1 MSDKTNDEKLRILQE
16 RLAQIKQKQ
25 ETPVPTRNQREEV
38 IEIATPQDEVPQK
51 EHNPMS
57 FGWVKYVVIIGVV
70 IGVVGF
76 GSFYAY
82 NNFSNLT
89 SSEEIIEEPKEFVL
103 KYNLTLKGNNISIMS
118 SCEDENSAKV
128 MVSDLKVKGFKCDY
142 FYLPNKSNSTEE
154 LFKVYIG
161 PYENEEESQQ
171 WIDNL
176 DVENEI
182 SIIHIQTG
190 VSKKKTRSKLA
201 IIKEAEKK
209 RKKEQKEKLAKEK
222 EAKIKKEELQKEK
235 ARITKENA
243 IKEEKERERLA
254 EEKLKKE
261 KIEEKERE
269 RLAEEKLKKEKIE
282 ENKIEKEK
290 LAKEIEEK
298 EILNLDKEKL
308 KKEIEELERNK
319 KELIILKN
327 SEIKINYFF
336 EFTNTIENEGYLVIS
351 NNAGFPK
358 IQQNFTNI
366 SSQGGQKILIKK
378 AKEELENF
386 GVTLDNIYFEK
397 TNTLT
402 LYYPGDIALVYW

>member
-16 RLAQIKQKQ
+16 RLAQIKQKK
-25 ETPVPTRNQREEV
+25 ETPVPTRHQREEV
-38 IEIATPQDEVPQK
+38 IEIATPEDGVSQK

-70 IGVVGF
+70 GC

-82 NNFSNLT
+82 NNIDFSNLT
-89 SSEEIIEEPKEFVL
+89 SSEEITEEPKEFVL
-103 KYNLTLKGNNISIMS
+103 EYHLNLKGDNIAIIS
-118 SCEDENSAKV
+118 SFKDKNSAKA
-128 MVSDLKVKGFKCDY
+128 MVSDLKVKGFECDY
-142 FYLPNKSNSTEE
+142 FFLPDKSKSTEE
-154 LFKVYIG
+154 VYNVFIG
-161 PYENEEESQQ
+161 PYENEEETQQ

-190 VSKKKTRSKLA
+190 FSKKKTRSKLA
-201 IIKEAEKK
+201 IIKQEKEAEK
-209 RKKEQKEKLAKEK
+209 EE
-222 EAKIKKEELQKEK
+222 KIKKEKLQKEK
-235 ARITKENA
+235 VKITKENA
-243 IKEEKERERLA
+243 IKEEKERAILA
-254 EEKLKKE
+254 EEKLRKE

-269 RLAEEKLKKEKIE
+269 RLAEEKLRKEKIE

-290 LAKEIEEK
+290 LAKEIAEK

-308 KKEIEELERNK
+308 EKEIEELERNK

-366 SSQGGQKILIKK
+366 SSQGGEEILIKK

-386 GVTLDNIYFEK
+386 GVSLDNIYFEK
-397 TNTLT
+397 TNSLT
-402 LYYPGDIALVYW
+402 LYYPGKITLVYW

>member
-103 KYNLTLKGNNISIMS
+103 KYNLTLKGNNISIIS
-118 SCEDENSAKV
+118 SFEDENSAKV

-243 IKEEKERERLA
+243 IK
-254 EEKLKKE
+254 
-261 KIEEKERE
+261 EEKERE

>member
-1 MSDKTNDEKLRILQE
+1 MQYNLHQTMSDKTNDEKLRILQE

-25 ETPVPTRNQREEV
+25 ETPVPTRNQREDV
-38 IEIATPQDEVPQK
+38 IEIATPQDEIPQK
-51 EHNPMS
+51 GRNPMS
-57 FGWVKYVVIIGVV
+57 FGWVKYVVIL
-70 IGVVGF
+70 GVVGY
-76 GSFYAY
+76 GSFYTY
-82 NNFSNLT
+82 NNIDFSNLT
-89 SSEEIIEEPKEFVL
+89 LSEEITEEPKEFVL
-103 KYNLTLKGNNISIMS
+103 KYNLNLPGENIGIIS
-118 SCEDENSAKV
+118 SFKDKNSAKV

-154 LFKVYIG
+154 LYEVYIG
-161 PYENEEESQQ
+161 PYENEEESHQ

-182 SIIHIQTG
+182 SIIQIQTG
-190 VSKKKTRSKLA
+190 ISKKKKRSKLA
-201 IIKEAEKK
+201 IIKEEKEAEKK

-235 ARITKENA
+235 ARIAKENA
-243 IKEEKERERLA
+243 IKEEKEQERLA
-254 EEKLKKE
+254 EEKLRKE
-261 KIEEKERE
+261 KDEEDKM
-269 RLAEEKLKKEKIE
+269 
-282 ENKIEKEK
+282 EKEK
-290 LAKEIEEK
+290 LAKEIAEK
-298 EILNLDKEKL
+298 EILNINKEKL

-327 SEIKINYFF
+327 SAIKINYFF

-366 SSQGGQKILIKK
+366 SSQGGQEILIKK

-397 TNTLT
+397 TNSLT

>member
-89 SSEEIIEEPKEFVL
+89 SSEEITEEPKEFVL
-103 KYNLTLKGNNISIMS
+103 KYNLTLKGNNISIIS
-118 SCEDENSAKV
+118 SFEDENSAKV

-243 IKEEKERERLA
+243 IK
-254 EEKLKKE
+254 
-261 KIEEKERE
+261 EEKERE

>member
-57 FGWVKYVVIIGVV
+57 FGWVKSVVIIGVV

-89 SSEEIIEEPKEFVL
+89 SSEEITEEPKEFVL
-103 KYNLTLKGNNISIMS
+103 KYNLTLKGNNISIIS
-118 SCEDENSAKV
+118 SFEDENSAKV

-261 KIEEKERE
+261 KIEE
-269 RLAEEKLKKEKIE
+269 
-282 ENKIEKEK
+282 NKIEKEK

-366 SSQGGQKILIKK
+366 SSQGGKENLIKK

-397 TNTLT
+397 TNSLT